1 MQELS
6 LAQVWSQGDFV
17 IRATAVILLIMS
29 LASWIVILLK
39 GWDLFR
45 LKSMAFGAEK
55 KFWHSDDFDH
65 ALETLGQSQ
74 NNPFRTLAMAGREA
88 AQHHRA
94 SQPQLH
100 DVMDISDWMTRSL
113 KSSIDESV
121 SRLQSGL
128 AILASV
134 GSTAPFVGLFGTVW
148 GIYHALVGLG
158 ASGVPTID
166 KVAGPVGEALIMTAF
181 GLAVA
186 IPAVLGYNA
195 LTRGNKSV
203 ISKLNRFAHDLHAYF
218 VTGSRVRPGT
228 VPRTTDDPNMRLSAV
243 KSQ

>member
-6 LAQVWSQGDFV
+6 IAQVWSQGDFV
-17 IRATAVILLIMS
+17 IRATAIILLAMS
-29 LASWIVILLK
+29 LASWIVILMK

-45 LKSMAFGAEK
+45 LKAMAFGAEK

-65 ALETLGQSQ
+65 ALETLGSNQ
-74 NNPFRTLAMAGREA
+74 NNPFLTLAVAGREA

-100 DVMDISDWMTRSL
+100 DVMDISDWLTRSL

-218 VTGSRVRPGT
+218 VTGSRVRPGN
-228 VPRTTDDPNMRLSAV
+228 VRGAADDSVRLASV
-243 KSQ
+243 KTQ